1 MADGRL
7 DHQWNQ
13 TSHLLAML
21 ANTVRDPEEREEPY
35 QPGDFN
41 PRTQKDKVEIV
52 EPKHE
57 VGVLKCL
64 GNGKALPVMKIKATK
79 KKPVEVTDGGSG

>member
-7 DHQWNQ
+7 DHQWSQ
-13 TSHLLAML
+13 TSHILAML
-21 ANTVRDPEEREEPY
+21 ANTVRDPEERDEPY

-41 PRTQKDKVEIV
+41 PRTQSNKTEIV

-57 VGVLKCL
+57 VGVLKCMNG
-64 GNGKALPVMKIKATK
+64 GNLPVMKIKATK
-79 KKPVEVTDGGSG
+79 KRAEVTDGGGG